1 MHVLIAAL
9 HRPVAP
15 TGVCRYA
22 VNLAQCLA
30 STEQVSKVTLV
41 IGVWQLD
48 YFKNSFVLDSSK
60 IDLVA
65 IDLKNSSLSRNLWFL
80 FGLSKLT
87 KQINPD
93 LVHLSFPIPFWQVS
107 FCCPVV
113 ATIHDFYPYE
123 FPENFGY
130 PNVWFNRWF
139 LRQCINNSHA
149 LSCVSQITLN
159 NLKRYFPLVNSQKPI
174 TVIYNCVD
182 FSPITTTISQKIAFK
197 NLESFLLCVGQH
209 RKNKNLDLAIE
220 AYHKLRNENQL
231 SDDTKL
237 IIVGATGPETPKLQ
251 ELIDRLNLQK
261 LVLLES
267 SLDDASLSWL
277 YQQCQLFIIASSTEG
292 FCLPLAEAIYF
303 SAKVVCSDIPIF
315 REIGADRCSYF
326 QLTENSLDN
335 LANAIADTLKRP
347 RFQHNLD
354 NYRFSKSKIADRYLE
369 FYDRLI

>member
-1 MHVLIAAL
+1 
-9 HRPVAP
+9 
-15 TGVCRYA
+15 
-22 VNLAQCLA
+22 
-30 STEQVSKVTLV
+30 
-41 IGVWQLD
+41 
-48 YFKNSFVLDSSK
+48 
-60 IDLVA
+60 
-65 IDLKNSSLSRNLWFL
+65 
-80 FGLSKLT
+80 
-87 KQINPD
+87 
-93 LVHLSFPIPFWQVS
+93 
-107 FCCPVV
+107 
-113 ATIHDFYPYE
+113 
-123 FPENFGY
+123 
-130 PNVWFNRWF
+130 
-139 LRQCINNSHA
+139 